1 MSGFWVNERTLS
13 QWTDFFDFFLFFPLF
28 QPFPPANQ
36 LLNIESMILVGTVL
50 WIHTPECLHGCLLP
64 FLFFSPHLLLHFLL
78 PPICPSISGLALLF
92 FGSSVC
98 CVYLCITCFFCFCFA
113 PPDQLGRPLLGQISS
128 QKVDFF
134 IKFPAMVLYAHWYFH
149 FPIFSISPF
158 SQIVFFFLVF
168 LLGFPFP
175 PINSHRNSQGRAVS
189 HTHERPNKSHWQ
201 PFPDTGFGADERHA
215 HACTCT
221 QTHRLG
227 WVSD

>member
-98 CVYLCITCFFCFCFA
+98 CVYLCITCFFVFVLLPQTKSGDHC
-113 PPDQLGRPLLGQISS
+113 LGRYRPRRLIFSSNSPPWSCLLISI
-128 QKVDFF
+128 F
-134 IKFPAMVLYAHWYFH
+134 IFPFSPFLH
-149 FPIFSISPF
+149 FPKLFSFF
-158 SQIVFFFLVF
+158 SFFYWV
-168 LLGFPFP
+168 FPF
-175 PINSHRNSQGRAVS
+175 RQ
-189 HTHERPNKSHWQ
+189 
-201 PFPDTGFGADERHA
+201 
-215 HACTCT
+215 
-221 QTHRLG
+221 
-227 WVSD
+227 